1 MAIVK
6 VTPELVAK
14 ALDATNW
21 QAVDAQTDDDI
32 ARNVADDPDAAPILT
47 DGETAATIARTVR
60 KRLGLSQAEFAA
72 RFHVPVGTPRDWEQN
87 RRQPDAPALAY
98 LRVIARE
105 PEMVARALVAA
116 VDAPQ
121 TPSNL
126 DSDE

>member
-14 ALDATNW
+14 AVDATNW

-47 DGETAATIARTVR
+47 DGETAAVIARTVR

-72 RFHVPVGTPRDWEQN
+72 RFHVPVGTLRDWEQN

-105 PEMVARALVAA
+105 PEMVAKALVAA
-116 VDAPQ
+116 
-121 TPSNL
+121 
-126 DSDE
+126 

>member
-6 VTPELVAK
+6 ITPGVVAK
-14 ALDATNW
+14 ALAATAW
-21 QAVDAQTDDDI
+21 HALDAQTEDI

-47 DGETAATIARTVR
+47 GGKTVAAIVRTVR

-72 RFHVPVGTPRDWEQN
+72 RLHLPIGTLRDWEQD

-98 LRVIARE
+98 LRLIARE

-116 VDAPQ
+116 
-121 TPSNL
+121 
-126 DSDE
+126 

>member
-47 DGETAATIARTVR
+47 DGETAAAIARTVR
-60 KRLGLSQAEFAA
+60 KRLGISQTEFAA
-72 RFHVPVGTPRDWEQN
+72 RFHVPVGTLRDWEQN

-105 PEMVARALVAA
+105 PEMVARALIAA
-116 VDAPQ
+116 
-121 TPSNL
+121 
-126 DSDE
+126 

>member
-6 VTPELVAK
+6 ITPELVAK
-14 ALDATNW
+14 AVDATNW

-47 DGETAATIARTVR
+47 DGETAAAIARSVR

-72 RFHVPVGTPRDWEQN
+72 RFHVPVGTLRDWEQN

-105 PEMVARALVAA
+105 PEMVAKALVAA
-116 VDAPQ
+116 
-121 TPSNL
+121 
-126 DSDE
+126 